1 MENASGSYL
10 TSSGSVDYSD
20 ITSLPTLV
28 SQSNQVNYNDLLNKP
43 AFIGGTNV
51 TITSASNGVTI
62 NSTGGG
68 GGSADLS
75 HLNAFTQS

>member
-1 MENASGSYL
+1 MTYL
-10 TSSGSVDYSD
+10 
-20 ITSLPTLV
+20 IM
-28 SQSNQVNYNDLLNKP
+28 

-68 GGSADLS
+68 GGSQIYL
-75 HLNAFTQS
+75 T